1 MFDLTLLARETG
13 SKIHYENSS
22 FICTHR
28 KEINQLAQHE
38 GAHIMHNNVILFETE
53 KNMYSFASKIATIK

>member
-1 MFDLTLLARETG
+1 MFDLTLLSLDTG
-13 SKIHYENSS
+13 SKILYENSS

-38 GAHIMHNNVILFETE
+38 GAHIMHNNVMLFETE
-53 KNMYSFASKIATIK
+53 ENMYSFASQIATIK

>member
-1 MFDLTLLARETG
+1 MFDLTLSARETG
-13 SKIHYENSS
+13 GKIYYENSS

-38 GAHIMHNNVILFETE
+38 EANIMHNNVILFETE
-53 KNMYSFASKIATIK
+53 ENMYSFASRIATIK